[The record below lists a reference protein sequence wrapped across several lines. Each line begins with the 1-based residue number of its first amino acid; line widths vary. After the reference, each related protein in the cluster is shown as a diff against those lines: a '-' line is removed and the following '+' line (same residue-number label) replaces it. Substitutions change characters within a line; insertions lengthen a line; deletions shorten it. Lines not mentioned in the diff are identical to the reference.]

1 MKKAIIT
8 MAFGAFAITAMAQE
22 NMMSKRGTPILPE
35 VGDYGVSFDAEPF
48 FFYLGNMF
56 NQNGNTAPTAQFTFN
71 NPFTVTGFYW
81 YETNKAYRGRVR
93 LGFGSAKQ
101 DTIVLLNGQNPN
113 ELTTTNS
120 TKEGGTNITL
130 GIGKQRTI
138 GKGRLRGNY
147 GGEASIMFGTRKNTY
162 DYGQALSDSNDVG
175 PRPLEAKAGT
185 TFGIGVRGF
194 IAVEYFF
201 APKISVSAEYGWGLA
216 FKSTGKGAD
225 KFEDLDTSGSSTV
238 VKTKTIETGKSSVFG
253 ADVDN
258 NGGSINL
265 TFYF

>member
-1 MKKAIIT
+1 MKKLIFTIA
-8 MAFGAFAITAMAQE
+8 MATSSTLLFAQE

-48 FFYLGNMF
+48 FYYLGNMF
-56 NQNGNTAPTAQFTFN
+56 NQNGNRAPSANFTYN
-71 NPFTVTGFYW
+71 NPLTLTGFYW
-81 YETNKAYRGRVR
+81 YEADKAYRGRVR

-113 ELTTTNS
+113 ELTTTNT
-120 TKEGGTNITL
+120 TKDGGTNITL
-130 GIGKQRTI
+130 GLGMQRTI

-147 GGEASIMFGTRKNTY
+147 GGEASILFGTRKSTY

-175 PRPLEAKAGT
+175 PRALEMKQGTKLGVGVKA
-185 TFGIGVRGF
+185 FVS
-194 IAVEYFF
+194 VEYFF
-201 APKISVSAEYGWGLA
+201 APKISISAQYGWGIALT
-216 FKSTGKGAD
+216 STGKGKN
-225 KFEDLDTSGSSTV
+225 KFEDLDISGSSSV
-238 VKTKTIETGKSSVFG
+238 VATKTIETGKSSFFG

>member
-1 MKKAIIT
+1 MKKLIIAT
-8 MAFGAFAITAMAQE
+8 VFAACGMSAFAQE

-48 FFYLGNMF
+48 FYYLGNMF
-56 NQNGNTAPTAQFTFN
+56 NQNGNTAPRAEFTYN

-81 YETNKAYRGRVR
+81 YEANKAYRGRVR

-113 ELTTTNS
+113 ELTTTNT
-120 TKEGGTNITL
+120 TKEGGSNVTL
-130 GIGKQRTI
+130 GLGKQRTI

-147 GGEASIMFGTRKNTY
+147 GGEASIMFGTQKNTY

-175 PRPLEAKAGT
+175 PRPLEIKQGT
-185 TFGIGVRGF
+185 KFGIGVRAF
-194 IAVEYFF
+194 VSVEYFF
-201 APKISVSAEYGWGLA
+201 APKISVSAQYGWGIALT
-216 FKSTGKGAD
+216 STGKGKD
-225 KFEDLDTSGSSTV
+225 KYEDLDTSGSSSV
-238 VKTKTIETGKSSVFG
+238 VVTKTVETGKSSFFG